1 MEAAF
6 EAIAVVQAKMSFFE
20 PSSDVSR
27 INRAQAGDFVEVSLL
42 TYKVLET
49 ANRFHRDSDGLFD
62 ITIAPE
68 LQRWGCLPTSLSTPH
83 KRRSRSCQSDLELV
97 AGSLVHVKRPVRID
111 LGGIA
116 KGFAVDQAI
125 NAMTRCGA
133 ISGTVNAGGD
143 LRTFGSHPLPIQV
156 RHPRIPGNLLPLTDL
171 QDEALATSAIY
182 FSRARW
188 RGQWISALLNGRSRS
203 PCTGSQSVSVLAPD
217 CMTADALTKIV
228 MANADGCV
236 DLLAACKARA
246 FIVTRHGEI
255 FYTTPPDAP

>member
-1 MEAAF
+1 MESAF

-49 ANRFHRDSDGLFD
+49 ANRFHRDSGGLFD

-68 LQRWGCLPTSLSTPH
+68 LQRWGCLPELECTPNR
-83 KRRSRSCQSDLELV
+83 RRSRSCQSDLELV
-97 AGSLVHVKRPVRID
+97 AGSLVRVKRPVRID

-116 KGFAVDQAI
+116 KGFAVDEGI
-125 NAMTRCGA
+125 KAMKQCGGIA
-133 ISGTVNAGGD
+133 GTVNAGGD
-143 LRTFGSHPLPIQV
+143 LRSFGPHPLPIQV
-156 RHPRIPGNLLPLTDL
+156 RHPQMPGNLLPLTEL

-188 RGQWISALLNGRSRS
+188 RRQWISPLVNGRNRT
-203 PCTGSQSVSVLAPD
+203 PCRASQSVSVLAPD

-228 MANADGCV
+228 MLDAEGCAP
-236 DLLAACKARA
+236 LLAACNARA

-255 FYTTPPDAP
+255 FSTISPDAS